1 MCSQFSDDQNK
12 HGPESLGS
20 IVYKVTDQTFHREVR
35 CEPDGA
41 GSEDPSLQRT
51 EEKDKCLQPLILA
64 S

>member
-1 MCSQFSDDQNK
+1 M
-12 HGPESLGS
+12 
-20 IVYKVTDQTFHREVR
+20 IVYKVTNQTFHREVR
-35 CEPDGA
+35 CEPDRA